1 MIDLRRFRSGSIPT
15 SLGAVVLFSVVLLVG
30 CNAFGTGDTS
40 SCDDVDEC
48 LANAE
53 TALNKGDYDSAVSA
67 LETAHD
73 KEPDN
78 AEVETQL
85 SNALY
90 QQVDLGVT
98 DLKQLSEYIT
108 ELEEDQASAVR
119 STASVGKSHGP
130 ACSVDPHGS
139 LTNLKLNEAE
149 DFAPFLDNID
159 LINRVSRILGLSSGE
174 LPESFDGL
182 SQNMQASWYASAAFT
197 NVAQVVLSIQQKSVN
212 LGGSLNKQTDQGNIV
227 YCAPD
232 DAKLKDLQCAAYEV
246 ATRDANSLAEAIEY
260 LQARREALGT
270 GDGSA
275 AEEVENALE
284 DLSEAVKENVDPST
298 CP

>member
-1 MIDLRRFRSGSIPT
+1 
-15 SLGAVVLFSVVLLVG
+15 VLVGVLLAG

-53 TALNKGDYDSAVSA
+53 TALNKEDYDSAVSA

-90 QQVDLGVT
+90 QKADLGIT
-98 DLKQLSEYIT
+98 DLKELSDYIT
-108 ELEEDQASAVR
+108 ELEEDQANGLR
-119 STASVGKSHGP
+119 SKAAAGKSHGP
-130 ACSVDPHGS
+130 ACSVDPHGP

-149 DFAPFLDNID
+149 DFAPFLDNVGLVND
-159 LINRVSRILGLSSGE
+159 VARILRLSSGE
-174 LPESFDGL
+174 PPESFDGL
-182 SQNMQASWYASAAFT
+182 SQNMQASWYTSAAFT
-197 NVAQVVLSIQQKSVN
+197 NVAQVVLNIQQKSDN

-227 YCAPD
+227 YCAPND
-232 DAKLKDLQCAAYEV
+232 TKLKDLQCAAYEA

-260 LQARREALGT
+260 LQDRREALGT

-275 AEEVENALE
+275 AENVENALE
-284 DLSEAVKENVDPST
+284 DLSTAVKENVDPTT

>member
-1 MIDLRRFRSGSIPT
+1 MIDLRRFRSDSIST
-15 SLGAVVLFSVVLLVG
+15 SLGAVALFSVVLLVG

-73 KEPDN
+73 REPDN

-90 QQVDLGVT
+90 QQADLGVT
-98 DLKQLSEYIT
+98 DLKQLADYIT
-108 ELEEDQASAVR
+108 ELEEDQASAAR
-119 STASVGKSHGP
+119 STAPVGKSHGP
-130 ACSVDPHGS
+130 VCSVDPHGP
-139 LTNLKLNEAE
+139 LTDLDLKNAE

-159 LINRVSRILGLSSGE
+159 LVNRVSSILGLSSGE
-174 LPESFDGL
+174 PPESFGGL
-182 SQNMQASWYASAAFT
+182 SENMRATWYTSAVFT
-197 NVAQVVLSIQQKSVN
+197 NVAQAILSVQQKSED
-212 LGGSLNKQTDQGNIV
+212 LGGSLNKQSEDGNIV
-227 YCAPD
+227 YCAPSD
-232 DAKLKDLQCAAYEV
+232 TDLKDLQCDAYEV

-260 LQARREALGT
+260 FQARSKLFGSSE
-270 GDGSA
+270 GSA
-275 AEEVENALE
+275 ADEVQTALE
-284 DLSEAVKENVDPST
+284 TLRDAVEENVDEGECS
-298 CP
+298 